1 MHLKIARAFLCAATV
16 VTAWVLLSLTGP
28 APALAHSGPGPERDL
43 SSFGFDTREKAR
55 LDGDWW
61 FHFGA
66 RLTPQ
71 EAVAAANA
79 DEFGLLHVP
88 DDWQSSETVSETNP
102 HAHGTGTYVLNVT
115 LPYSNGTPLA
125 ITFPRVAD
133 AYEVFWVPAND
144 LTKANRIGGSGAM
157 TGPIEASL
165 IHQTFAL
172 DQIGEGYLVVQVRK
186 ELQSYGGILR
196 TPVIADAALLQSNAH
211 LNHIIEGTIIGITLL
226 VAALNLFLFVVYRK
240 DTATLLLAL
249 VSFAFLLRS
258 VILAGTLE
266 MVFGPDVRPLRIRIE
281 YADILLAAWAG
292 YTLQQALVWRCLSD
306 LGGPLVTGVIAMLG
320 GAVVLTAPLPFVT
333 EQLYAIQMYCVVIF
347 GLILWTSARAIIKR
361 IPDAW
366 FYTLGWF
373 VPLAAGA
380 NDIIVA
386 NTYQGVYLANHA
398 FVLFICAYS
407 LKVGRR
413 VTSAVSRAEVL
424 DLERSNLQQLHQNAL
439 DTASRDHLTGLLNR
453 QAFDNELSLA
463 WREKDYSDQ
472 GISLVIFDIDHF
484 KIVND
489 TYGHPAGDDVLRA
502 VADLVQAANLRRAD
516 RVCRYGGEEFV
527 MILPDTTCDNAKV
540 VAERMRNR
548 IAALTTECTGNVSL
562 RVTASFGIA
571 CADPNS
577 DLEPR
582 ELLLRADEA
591 LYHAKSTGR
600 NRSVTYVQMIEE
612 GAETPSDD
620 LKAAG

>member
-1 MHLKIARAFLCAATV
+1 
-16 VTAWVLLSLTGP
+16 
-28 APALAHSGPGPERDL
+28 
-43 SSFGFDTREKAR
+43 
-55 LDGDWW
+55 
-61 FHFGA
+61 
-66 RLTPQ
+66 
-71 EAVAAANA
+71 
-79 DEFGLLHVP
+79 
-88 DDWQSSETVSETNP
+88 
-102 HAHGTGTYVLNVT
+102 
-115 LPYSNGTPLA
+115 
-125 ITFPRVAD
+125 
-133 AYEVFWVPAND
+133 
-144 LTKANRIGGSGAM
+144 
-157 TGPIEASL
+157 
-165 IHQTFAL
+165 
-172 DQIGEGYLVVQVRK
+172 
-186 ELQSYGGILR
+186 
-196 TPVIADAALLQSNAH
+196 
-211 LNHIIEGTIIGITLL
+211 
-226 VAALNLFLFVVYRK
+226 
-240 DTATLLLAL
+240 
-249 VSFAFLLRS
+249 
-258 VILAGTLE
+258 
-266 MVFGPDVRPLRIRIE
+266 
-281 YADILLAAWAG
+281 
-292 YTLQQALVWRCLSD
+292 
-306 LGGPLVTGVIAMLG
+306 
-320 GAVVLTAPLPFVT
+320 
-333 EQLYAIQMYCVVIF
+333 
-347 GLILWTSARAIIKR
+347 
-361 IPDAW
+361 
-366 FYTLGWF
+366 
-373 VPLAAGA
+373 
-380 NDIIVA
+380 
-386 NTYQGVYLANHA
+386 
-398 FVLFICAYS
+398 